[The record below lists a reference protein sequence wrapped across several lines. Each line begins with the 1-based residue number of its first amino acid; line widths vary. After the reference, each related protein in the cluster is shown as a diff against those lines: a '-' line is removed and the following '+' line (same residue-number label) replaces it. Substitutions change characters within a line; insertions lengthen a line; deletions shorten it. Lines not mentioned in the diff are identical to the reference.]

1 MRPKEKYLINDIT
14 SVDYQAIDSLQKVG
28 QVIQELL
35 RLKHQENQ
43 PFTTSTWLYNWNN
56 LDMECKNKK
65 YSLLMCN
72 EFNFFLYFK
81 DKEYFEKV
89 VRPSITAKKEKTLI
103 DYFLLEEY
111 NKFDRFKHVS
121 VYDSLNALEQCLLIA
136 VINTTD
142 PETARMLAD
151 QFVNRAKLVET
162 KAAKKNQKFDTVLLM
177 KILESDEAE
186 DDEEEATEEKKK
198 VKKDR
203 KVKRQRSMSAS
214 SNSSMEEMNWAK
226 KQRYD
231 SDDEDYGEGDE
242 CEGEGGGGGDY
253 DYDDMEVE
261 GEFNYNQNN
270 YEEELIGYSDDDS
283 EGSLP
288 RSGRDMNRQRNVR
301 MPPMARQMKLE
312 KQYSTCMVFEK
323 NEKTL
328 FKEVEQ
334 CKEY

>member
-1 MRPKEKYLINDIT
+1 
-14 SVDYQAIDSLQKVG
+14 
-28 QVIQELL
+28 
-35 RLKHQENQ
+35 
-43 PFTTSTWLYNWNN
+43 
-56 LDMECKNKK
+56 
-65 YSLLMCN
+65 
-72 EFNFFLYFK
+72 LYFK
-81 DKEYFEKV
+81 DKEYFEEV
-89 VRPSITAKKEKTLI
+89 VRPSIAAKKEKTLV

-198 VKKDR
+198 VRKDQ

-242 CEGEGGGGGDY
+242 CEGEGGGGGGGDNY
-253 DYDDMEVE
+253 GYDDMEVE
-261 GEFNYNQNN
+261 GDFNDNQNY

-283 EGSLP
+283 DGSLP
-288 RSGRDMNRQRNVR
+288 QSERGMNRQRNVR
-301 MPPMARQMKLE
+301 MRPMAQKMNLE
-312 KQYSTCMVFEK
+312 RQYSTDFVFEK